1 MDIKKILVITALGL
15 LFLTSAFSISKV
27 QQTNKDSKYRGSTL
41 PTLNKKLTDENKK
54 LLDAN
59 TKADKQIDDLAKKY
73 DALNTELTEVKKNTE
88 TGY

>member
-15 LFLTSAFSISKV
+15 LFLTSAFSINKV
-27 QQTNKDSKYRGSTL
+27 QQTKKELNEMT
-41 PTLNKKLTDENKK
+41 TLNKKLTEENKK

-59 TKADKQIDDLAKKY
+59 TKADQQIDDLAKKY
-73 DALNTELTEVKKNTE
+73 DDLNKELTEVKKNTE

>member
-1 MDIKKILVITALGL
+1 MVYLFKK
-15 LFLTSAFSISKV
+15 
-27 QQTNKDSKYRGSTL
+27 
-41 PTLNKKLTDENKK
+41 KKTDENKK